1 MSLGPVM
8 VDLQGL
14 ELTAEE
20 ADMLRH
26 PLVGGVILFSRNYD
40 SPEQVERLI
49 AAIHALR
56 DPHLLVAVDQEGGRV
71 QRFREGFTRLPPVR
85 RLGEVYDRDRR
96 RALAYADASGWLM
109 ARELRAVG
117 VDISFAPV
125 LDLDRG
131 VSTVIGD
138 RAFHGA
144 PEAVAD
150 IAHAYMSGMRRAGM
164 AATGKHFP
172 GHGSVAA
179 DSHVA
184 IPVDEREF
192 RDIAAED
199 MLAFERM
206 IHFGLPA
213 IMMAHVIYPKVD
225 GVPAGFS
232 PRWVGDVL
240 RGELQFQGVV
250 FSDDLSMAAAAEAG
264 GFVERARVSL
274 EAGCDMVLVC
284 NHPEGRDEVL
294 EGLAGW
300 DDPVGALRLAR
311 LHGKQP
317 LSRAELTQDPQWR
330 EAVAL
335 VREYDPEPLLD
346 MDM

>member
-1 MSLGPVM
+1 ML
-8 VDLQGL
+8 DLRGTEIL
-14 ELTAEE
+14 PEE
-20 ADMLRH
+20 REMLRH
-26 PLVGGVILFSRNYD
+26 PAAGGVILFSRNYE
-40 SPEQVERLI
+40 SPRQVYRLVQ
-49 AAIHALR
+49 AIHELR
-56 DPHLLVAVDQEGGRV
+56 TPALLVAVDQEGGRV
-71 QRFREGFTRLPPVR
+71 QRFRDGFTRLPPPGC
-85 RLGEVYDRDRR
+85 LGKIHDTDRK
-96 RALAYADASGWLM
+96 RALHLAEVTGWLM
-109 ARELRAVG
+109 AAEMRAVG

-125 LDLDRG
+125 LDLDHG
-131 VSTVIGD
+131 VSTVIGN
-138 RAFHGA
+138 RAMHQR
-144 PEAVAD
+144 PEGVA
-150 IAHAYMSGMRRAGM
+150 ALAQAYQRGMHEAGM

-264 GFVERARVSL
+264 GFVERAWVSL
-274 EAGCDMVLVC
+274 DAGCDMVLVC